1 MCTTRIAESFR
12 LHQQPE
18 NIDLLHLS
26 SEHEPFELHFHIRL
40 FTLFLFFAYGVGGGG
55 TCDDRSIVSDGLMLS
70 VCRYAR

>member
-1 MCTTRIAESFR
+1 MCTTRIAKSFR
-12 LHQQPE
+12 LHQQLE

-26 SEHEPFELHFHIRL
+26 FEHEPFELHFHILLTLL
-40 FTLFLFFAYGVGGGG
+40 FASSSVGGSG